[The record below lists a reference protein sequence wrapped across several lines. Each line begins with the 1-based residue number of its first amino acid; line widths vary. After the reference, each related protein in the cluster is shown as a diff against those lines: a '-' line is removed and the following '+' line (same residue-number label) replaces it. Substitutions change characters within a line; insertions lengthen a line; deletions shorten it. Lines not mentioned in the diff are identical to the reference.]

1 MAITKNTQTPAQ
13 LEAIAAEAFPGLILT
28 GARELTEGM
37 CNAAYRLT
45 LSDGREVILKIAP
58 AGGAGLLRNEI
69 RMMRAEVAAMELVRS
84 HGAARVAEVYR
95 HDDSCRVCS
104 SEYFL
109 MEALPGQSL
118 FALRDS
124 LPKAQL
130 AALHRE
136 IGQLSRRVSGIRGE
150 AFGMLGDRSHR
161 FARLYD
167 FFRYLMGN
175 VLSDASAKQVDTA
188 VPAGT
193 LLRALQQDAPCF
205 DEVTTPSLIHW
216 DMWEGNIFVQ
226 DGHVSGIIDWERAM
240 WAEPFLDD
248 RFRRHSRSEAF
259 LEGFGQTGFTPAEA
273 RRILWYDVFLYL
285 TMMTEP
291 VYRQYP
297 DDSQYRWTRPLMEQS
312 WAALQSGTPNL

>member
-13 LEAIAAEAFPGLILT
+13 LEAIAAEAFPGLTLT
-28 GARELTEGM
+28 SARELTEGL

-45 LSDGREVILKIAP
+45 LSDGRDVILKIAP
-58 AGGAGLLRNEI
+58 AGGMGLLRNEI

-118 FALRDS
+118 FALRDG
-124 LPKAQL
+124 LPQEQL
-130 AALHRE
+130 ALLHRE
-136 IGQLSRRVSGIRGE
+136 IGQLSRRVGGIRGE
-150 AFGMLGDRSHR
+150 AFGLLGDRAHR
-161 FARLYD
+161 FARLFD
-167 FFRYLMGN
+167 FFAYLLGN
-175 VLSDASAKQVDTA
+175 VLSDAAAKQVDTA

-205 DEVTTPSLIHW
+205 DEVTMPSLIHW

-248 RFRRHSRSEAF
+248 RFRRHTRSAAF
-259 LEGFGQTGFTPAEA
+259 LEGFGQTGFTPAEV
-273 RRILWYDVFLYL
+273 RRILWYDIFLYL

-297 DDSQYRWTRPLMEQS
+297 DDSQYRWTRPLMEAS
-312 WAALQSGTPNL
+312 WAALQSGAPRL

>member
-13 LEAIAAEAFPGLILT
+13 LEAIVAEAFPGLTLT
-28 GARELTEGM
+28 AARELTEGM

-69 RMMRAEVAAMELVRS
+69 RMMCAEVAAMGLVRS

-124 LPKAQL
+124 LPSAQV
-130 AALHRE
+130 AELHRE

-167 FFRYLMGN
+167 FFAYLLGN
-175 VLSDASAKQVDTA
+175 VLSDAAAKQVDTA
-188 VPAGT
+188 VPAET
-193 LLRALQQDAPCF
+193 ILQALARDAACF
-205 DEVTTPSLIHW
+205 DEVTAPSLIH
-216 DMWEGNIFVQ
+216 
-226 DGHVSGIIDWERAM
+226 
-240 WAEPFLDD
+240 
-248 RFRRHSRSEAF
+248 
-259 LEGFGQTGFTPAEA
+259 
-273 RRILWYDVFLYL
+273 
-285 TMMTEP
+285 
-291 VYRQYP
+291 
-297 DDSQYRWTRPLMEQS
+297 
-312 WAALQSGTPNL
+312 